1 MSRPTADA
9 WVADTAPEPSPGSR
23 LAQARE
29 RRLSR
34 FLRYTGW
41 TLIVA
46 GFLVIAFILYEL
58 LATGLVT
65 ARYQQELR
73 EELAQDLGRPLPGEE
88 QPRLVPGQAVG
99 IIRIPEIGLDM
110 AVVEGVA
117 PDDLKKGPG
126 HYPGTPLPGAEG
138 NVGIAGHRTTYA
150 RPFWALDRLETGDR
164 IYVDTRRGRFIYQ
177 VEWIRVV
184 APQQVEVLDATSD
197 ASLTLTTCHPK
208 FSAAQRLV
216 VRAVQVSGPA

>member
-1 MSRPTADA
+1 MRRQSADA
-9 WVADTAPEPSPGSR
+9 PVVEEAPQPPSGSR
-23 LAQARE
+23 LSRARE

-34 FLRYTGW
+34 ILRFVGW
-41 TLIVA
+41 ALIGA

-65 ARYQQELR
+65 ARYQRDLR
-73 EELAQDLGRPLPGEE
+73 EDLALDLGRALPGEQ
-88 QPRLVPGQAVG
+88 QPPLVPGQAVG
-99 IIRIPEIGLDM
+99 ILRIPEIGLDM

-150 RPFWALDRLETGDR
+150 RPFWALDRLDAGDR
-164 IYVDTRRGRFIYQ
+164 VYLDTRQGRFIYE
-177 VEWIRVV
+177 VEWTRVV
-184 APQQVEVLDATSD
+184 APHQVEVLDPTGAP
-197 ASLTLTTCHPK
+197 SLTLTTCHPK

-216 VRAVQVSGPA
+216 LRAVQVSGPG

>member
-1 MSRPTADA
+1 MSRPSADA
-9 WVADTAPEPSPGSR
+9 WVADTAPEPSGSR
-23 LAQARE
+23 LLRARE

-34 FLRYTGW
+34 LLRYTGW

-65 ARYQQELR
+65 ARYQQDLR
-73 EELAQDLGRPLPGEE
+73 EQLAQDLGRPLPGEE
-88 QPRLVPGQAVG
+88 LPPPVPGQAVG
-99 IIRIPEIGLDM
+99 IIRIPEIELDM

-126 HYPGTPLPGAEG
+126 HYPGTSLPGTDG

-164 IYVDTRRGRFIYQ
+164 IYMDTRQGRFIYR
-177 VEWIRVV
+177 VEWTRVV
-184 APQQVEVLDATSD
+184 APEQVEVLDPTPAPT
-197 ASLTLTTCHPK
+197 LTLTTCHPK

-216 VRAVQVSGPA
+216 IRAVQVSGPA